1 MQIDLTQIILTVLT
15 LIFAL
20 LMRYL
25 IPVAKEKLSTD
36 QLEVLRAAV
45 KTGVYAAEQLYTS
58 DQGKEKLK
66 YVVDLLYQQGFIV
79 NPSHV
84 EDTTRALIEA
94 MVKELKLEQAKVAA
108 G

>member
-58 DQGKEKLK
+58 GQGKEKLK
-66 YVVDLLYQQGFIV
+66 YVVDLLYKQGFIV

-94 MVKELKLEQAKVAA
+94 MVKELKLEQAKVTA